1 MLADIHQI
9 ITEAETKM
17 SSAIRYLD
25 DELARIR
32 AGKASPRILDN
43 VKVSYYGS
51 MTPLANVSS
60 ITTPDAKTM
69 IITPWEKPMLKEIEK
84 AILSS
89 EVGITPENN
98 GEVIRLGIPPLTE
111 ERRRSLAKG
120 AKQQAETA
128 KISIR
133 NTRREVIELLKKAIK
148 EGVPEDAGKDAEAT
162 VQKIHDKYVKQVDE
176 LYAAKEKEIM
186 TV

>member
-84 AILSS
+84 AANADRKS
-89 EVGITPENN
+89 V
-98 GEVIRLGIPPLTE
+98 V
-111 ERRRSLAKG
+111 
-120 AKQQAETA
+120 
-128 KISIR
+128 
-133 NTRREVIELLKKAIK
+133 
-148 EGVPEDAGKDAEAT
+148 
-162 VQKIHDKYVKQVDE
+162 
-176 LYAAKEKEIM
+176 
-186 TV
+186 

>member
-51 MTPLANVSS
+51 MTPLATRCQNDDHHSMG
-60 ITTPDAKTM
+60 KTD
-69 IITPWEKPMLKEIEK
+69 
-84 AILSS
+84 
-89 EVGITPENN
+89 V
-98 GEVIRLGIPPLTE
+98 
-111 ERRRSLAKG
+111 
-120 AKQQAETA
+120 
-128 KISIR
+128 
-133 NTRREVIELLKKAIK
+133 
-148 EGVPEDAGKDAEAT
+148 EGD
-162 VQKIHDKYVKQVDE
+162 
-176 LYAAKEKEIM
+176 
-186 TV
+186 

>member
-89 EVGITPENN
+89 EIGITIHQTKN
-98 GEVIRLGIPPLTE
+98 ILFMLGRYEINKGVSYGDFFQLLPWQEGSVSEDTMTW
-111 ERRRSLAKG
+111 SLPSPTRDPIEYTQTKEAFD
-120 AKQQAETA
+120 AQQA
-128 KISIR
+128 
-133 NTRREVIELLKKAIK
+133 
-148 EGVPEDAGKDAEAT
+148 AT
-162 VQKIHDKYVKQVDE
+162 PP
-176 LYAAKEKEIM
+176 AP
-186 TV
+186 

>member
-32 AGKASPRILDN
+32 AGKASPRSL
-43 VKVSYYGS
+43 
-51 MTPLANVSS
+51 TPLANVSS

-120 AKQQAETA
+120 AKQHAETA